1 MPRRPAPS
9 SRGAMAT
16 MKASRPRNTEPE
28 LLLRSALH
36 RRGLRFR
43 VHRRPERDVRTV
55 PDIVFGP
62 ARTVVFVDG
71 CFWHRC
77 PEHGN
82 LPKANREWWAAKLE
96 ANVERDRRFT
106 EVLRARGWTVIRVW
120 EHESVELA
128 VDRIERSVRNVRAA
142 TTKRSWSTK

>member
-1 MPRRPAPS
+1 
-9 SRGAMAT
+9 MAT

-142 TTKRSWSTK
+142 TTKGSWSTR